1 VPKILIQGTRNPRLK
16 TRIVATIDEIGVYG
30 TQGLNF
36 IVPRDN
42 NADIYYLLAV
52 LNSSIINYLY
62 ATKFLNVAI
71 KAEYLK
77 DTPIPKASDSNKKKA
92 AGLVRKILD
101 IRSENPLA
109 DITGLERELD
119 KMVYRFY
126 GLTPEEIMIVEGR
139 SDNSN

>member
-1 VPKILIQGTRNPRLK
+1 M
-16 TRIVATIDEIGVYG
+16 
-30 TQGLNF
+30 
-36 IVPRDN
+36 
-42 NADIYYLLAV
+42 
-52 LNSSIINYLY
+52 NSSIINYLY

-126 GLTPEEIMIVEGR
+126 GLTPEEIMIVEGI
-139 SDNSN
+139 